1 VVINKNQSINLSV
14 SARKISQYCSFDATT
29 TRSNNEEP
37 KVTGYRLIDVE
48 LLNELFQ
55 QMPCKFCGECS
66 LNLEDDARKST
77 VNRRRPPSI
86 NRGKK
91 KGCAS
96 HFRLHCGK
104 CSCVYT
110 FFTSKKVKHFFDV
123 NRRFVYTIRSTG

>member
-1 VVINKNQSINLSV
+1 MVINKNQSINLSV

-37 KVTGYRLIDVE
+37 EVTGYRLIDVE

-66 LNLEDDARKST
+66 LNLEDDARK
-77 VNRRRPPSI
+77 R
-86 NRGKK
+86 

-104 CSCVYT
+104 CSWVYT
-110 FFTSKKVKHFFDV
+110 FFTSKEVKHFFM
-123 NRRFVYTIRSTG
+123 